1 MKTAF
6 KIASIIF
13 ALVLVSCE
21 KAVIVPLNNDSNVEN
36 KRSFHV
42 NLTEPVSDDVD
53 GSGITDPNYR
63 NKRITNDVVDGP
75 NITDPKESGNANA
88 KKPKK

>member
-13 ALVLVSCE
+13 ALALVSCE
-21 KAVIVPLNNDSNVEN
+21 KAVIVPLNNDSNVET

-42 NLTEPVSDDVD
+42 NLIEPVSDELD
-53 GSGITDPNYR
+53 GSGITDPNNR
-63 NKRITNDVVDGP
+63 NRRINNDVVDGP
-75 NITDPKESGNANA
+75 NITDPNESGNANT